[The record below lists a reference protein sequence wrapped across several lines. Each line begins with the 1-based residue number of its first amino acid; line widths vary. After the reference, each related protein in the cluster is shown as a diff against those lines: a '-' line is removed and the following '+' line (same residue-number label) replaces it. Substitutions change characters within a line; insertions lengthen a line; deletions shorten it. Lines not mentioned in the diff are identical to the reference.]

1 MSTSKS
7 AAITR
12 RSLLGGAA
20 AAIGAFTIIPRSV
33 LGGPTTG
40 KAPSD
45 KLNIACIG
53 VDGRG
58 RASVDACGREN
69 IVALCDVD
77 ERKLAKAGKDFP
89 AAKKYKDFRKLLD
102 EMDKGIDAVTVGTPD
117 HTHSVAVM
125 AAIKRG
131 KHVFCEKPLAH
142 SIGEVRAMMQAA
154 REHKVVTQLGNQ
166 GHSSSSIRTFCE
178 WIWDGAIGN
187 VNTVHAGCNMKYS
200 AINKLGRLKETH
212 EVPATLDW
220 DLWLGPAA
228 ERPYNPMYLP
238 GSWRS
243 WLTFGTGVIG
253 DWICHVVDPVF
264 WALDLGAPATIQA
277 QAKDYD
283 PKTQGETCPMGTA
296 ITYQFPAK
304 GKRAPV
310 TLHWYDGTET
320 LPRPADLE
328 PKRTVPD
335 TGAIVLGDKGGITY
349 GSHGAGGVR
358 IFPEEK
364 MKAYSRPKE
373 SIPRVAGH
381 HEDWLDSI
389 RKGKQAGSNFDYGGP
404 LTELAL
410 LGVIAFRMLGTEL
423 KWDGEKM
430 RFTNC
435 DEANQYVAPPLR
447 KGWEI

>member
-1 MSTSKS
+1 
-7 AAITR
+7 
-12 RSLLGGAA
+12 
-20 AAIGAFTIIPRSV
+20 V
-33 LGGPTTG
+33 LGGPG
-40 KAPSD
+40 VKAPSD
-45 KLNIACIG
+45 KLNVACIG
-53 VDGRG
+53 VDGRA

-77 ERKLAKAGKDFP
+77 ERKLAKASKDFP
-89 AAKKYKDFRKLLD
+89 AAKTYKDFRKLLD

-125 AAIKRG
+125 AAIRRG

-142 SIGEVRAMMQAA
+142 SIGEVRAMMKAA

-166 GHSSSSIRTFCE
+166 GHSSSSIRMFCE
-178 WIWDGAIGN
+178 WVWDGAIGN
-187 VNTVHAGCNMKYS
+187 VQTVHAGCGMVYS
-200 AINKLGRLKETH
+200 KINKLDRLKETH
-212 EVPATLDW
+212 DVPATLDW
-220 DLWLGPAA
+220 DLWLGPAPQ
-228 ERPYNPMYLP
+228 RPYNPMYLP

-243 WLTFGTGVIG
+243 WLAFGTGVIG

-304 GKRAPV
+304 GKRGPV
-310 TLHWYDGTET
+310 TLHWYDGTEK

-328 PKRTVPD
+328 PKRNVPD
-335 TGAIVLGDKGGITY
+335 TGAVVLGDKGGITY

-364 MKAYSRPKE
+364 MKAYTRPKE
-373 SIPRVAGH
+373 SIPRVRGH

-389 RKGKQAGSNFDYGGP
+389 RKGGQAGSNFDYGGP

-423 KWDGEKM
+423 KWDGQNM

-447 KGWEI
+447 KGWEL